1 MKMNGKKKSHKKLLP
16 ITFMVGPTALWL
28 FAFLLIPL
36 IYAIAMSFAT
46 KGIFGGIEWKF
57 TIFNYRDM
65 CKSIYFR
72 VAVKSLI
79 IAFETSLCCLIISY
93 PFAYIL
99 SKVSAKWKGLCML
112 LIMLPFWING
122 LIRLNGWTNVLR
134 DTGVINTVLMN
145 LGIIHKPIEMMFTD
159 GAILFGMVYA
169 FFPFMVLPILT
180 SISKIDNS
188 LIEAAQDLG
197 ATKVKTF
204 IRVIFPLTVPGV
216 FAGVIQVF
224 IPSLG
229 AFYISD
235 IMGGGNTTLLGNLIK
250 NQFLSARNWPLGA
263 AFSVAMILFTLIVM
277 KFYTKVG
284 KIEDMM

>member
-1 MKMNGKKKSHKKLLP
+1 MKINGRKKGKKKFLP
-16 ITFMVGPTALWL
+16 ITFMVGPTAIWL
-28 FAFLLIPL
+28 FAFLLLPL
-36 IYAIAMSFAT
+36 MYAVAMSFAQ
-46 KGIFGGIEWKF
+46 KGVFGGIVWKF
-57 TIFNYRDM
+57 SLFNYKDM
-65 CKSIYFR
+65 FKLIYLK

-79 IAFETSLCCLIISY
+79 LAFETSLWCLIISY

-99 SKVSAKWKGLCML
+99 SKVSSKWKGFCML

-134 DTGVINTVLMN
+134 DTGLINTILIKIGV
-145 LGIIHKPIEMMFTD
+145 IHKPIEMMFTD

-180 SISKIDNS
+180 SISKIDYN

-204 IRVIFPLTVPGV
+204 LRVIFPLTVPGV

-263 AFSVAMILFTLIVM
+263 AFSVALIVFTLIVM
-277 KFYTKVG
+277 KLYTKVG

>member
-57 TIFNYRDM
+57 TIFNYKDM
-65 CKSIYFR
+65 CKSIYFK

-79 IAFETSLCCLIISY
+79 IAFETSLWCLIISY